1 MASIELSFIDY
12 PKVTI
17 ESKSALLVKIR
28 DVSGTFNTQRKIKK
42 GVVELKVPVLR
53 EWVIEAF
60 NGDEKVFSYQLK
72 LEGQVVFINFTN
84 VALGDAI
91 MWPAYLENFR
101 KKYKCKVYLKTRYP
115 ELFEKSYPDIIFLKK
130 GQHMKN
136 VDVRVTPQALVD
148 GAPMLDGPPTILN
161 LKKGELR
168 PLIDKPKLKRT
179 IEKSMCA

>member
-91 MWPAYLENFR
+91 MWPAYLEKFR

-115 ELFEKSYPDIIFLKK
+115 
-130 GQHMKN
+130 
-136 VDVRVTPQALVD
+136 
-148 GAPMLDGPPTILN
+148 
-161 LKKGELR
+161 
-168 PLIDKPKLKRT
+168 
-179 IEKSMCA
+179 